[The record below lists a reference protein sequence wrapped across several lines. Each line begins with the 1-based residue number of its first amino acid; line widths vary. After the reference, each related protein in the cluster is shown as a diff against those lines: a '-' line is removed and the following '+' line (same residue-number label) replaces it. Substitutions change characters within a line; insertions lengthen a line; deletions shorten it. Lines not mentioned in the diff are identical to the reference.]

1 LRLGIVHD
9 VAALRAS
16 ALALLIVFSPHAFA
30 GEPVTIGE
38 TLRIHSKVLGEDRTY
53 QVHLPASYPWAKD
66 RRYPVLYVL
75 DGKTHFVHTAATA
88 DFLAAEGEM
97 PETIVVAIAS
107 TVRIRDFT
115 QTDWKEAWVGG
126 GGAANFKLFLSTEL
140 IPLVERTYRTDGFR
154 TLTGHSAGGQ
164 FVLYT
169 LTSEPA
175 LFHAYVAL
183 SPSLDWD
190 HRLPARSLKKAL
202 GSASSLNA
210 FLYAARSDDSGQA
223 LADWEELVAA
233 LGARKVPGFRW
244 KSEAFPEERH
254 RGIPLVGGIRA
265 LRALYEGYQM
275 PEGLADRGIDAVAKH
290 YEAFSRTLGWP
301 VPPTESAINEAA
313 YAALEHDR
321 PEEALALFRRNV
333 DEHPNSA
340 NAWDGLKDAYAK
352 AGRWKDAAAAADHA
366 LALARASDDPQL
378 PEFEHQAR
386 EMRERLKQETEPS
399 R

>member
-1 LRLGIVHD
+1 M
-9 VAALRAS
+9 AAFR
-16 ALALLIVFSPHAFA
+16 ALALSFLVLSGPAAHA
-30 GEPVTIGE
+30 GEPVAIGE
-38 TLRIHSKVLGEDRTY
+38 TLRIHSKVLDEDRTY

-66 RRYPVLYVL
+66 QRYPVLYVL
-75 DGKTHFVHTAATA
+75 DGKTHFVHTAAAA
-88 DFLAAEGEM
+88 DFLAAEGEV

-107 TVRIRDFT
+107 TVRVRDFT

-126 GGAANFKLFLSTEL
+126 GGAANFKRFLSTEL
-140 IPLVERTYRTDGFR
+140 IPLVEKTYRTDGFR
-154 TLTGHSAGGQ
+154 TLSGHSAGGQ

-175 LFHAYVAL
+175 LFRAYVAL

-202 GSASSLNA
+202 ESAPSLNA

-233 LGARKVPGFRW
+233 LGARRVPGFRW

-254 RGIPLVGGIRA
+254 TAIPLVGQIHA
-265 LRALYEGYQM
+265 LRALYDGYRL
-275 PEGLADRGIDAVAKH
+275 PEGLEDRGMAAVAKH

-301 VPPTESAINEAA
+301 VPPTESAVNAVA

-321 PEEALALFRRNV
+321 VEEALALFRKNV
-333 DEHPNSA
+333 DEHPHSA
-340 NAWDGLKDAYAK
+340 NAWDGLKDVYAK
-352 AGRWKDAAAAADHA
+352 AGRWKDAAASAERA

-386 EMRERLKQETEPS
+386 KMRERLKQETGPP

>member
-1 LRLGIVHD
+1 MATVRLL
-9 VAALRAS
+9 ALS
-16 ALALLIVFSPHAFA
+16 LLIVFPATARA

-38 TLRIHSKVLGEDRTY
+38 TLRIHSKVLNEDRTY
-53 QVHLPASYPWAKD
+53 QVHLPASYKWAKD

-75 DGKTHFVHTAATA
+75 DGKTHFLHTAAST
-88 DFLAAEGEM
+88 DFLAAEGEI

-126 GGAANFKLFLSTEL
+126 GGAANFKRFLSAEL
-140 IPLVERTYRTDGFR
+140 VPLVEKTYRTDGFR
-154 TLTGHSAGGQ
+154 TLVGHSAGGQ

-190 HRLPARSLKKAL
+190 GRLPARSLKKAL
-202 GSASSLNA
+202 ESAPSLNA
-210 FLYAARSDDSGQA
+210 FLYAARSGDSGQA

-244 KSEAFPEERH
+244 KSEAFPAERH
-254 RGIPLVGGIRA
+254 RTVPLLGGIHA
-265 LRALYEGYQM
+265 LRALYDGYSL
-275 PEGLADRGIDAVAKH
+275 PEGLEDRGMNAVTKH

-301 VPPTESAINEAA
+301 VPPTESAINAVA

-321 PEEALALFRRNV
+321 VEEALALFQKNV
-333 DEHPNSA
+333 DEHPYSA
-340 NAWDGLKDAYAK
+340 NAWDGLKDGYAK
-352 AGRWKDAAAAADHA
+352 AGQWKDAAASADRA
-366 LALARASDDPQL
+366 LALARASNDPQL

-386 EMRERLKQETEPS
+386 KMRERLKQEKGPS

>member
-1 LRLGIVHD
+1 M
-9 VAALRAS
+9 AAMRI
-16 ALALLIVFSPHAFA
+16 LALSLLVLVPAIARA
-30 GEPVTIGE
+30 GEPVVIGE
-38 TLRIHSKVLGEDRTY
+38 TLRIRSKVLDEDRTF
-53 QVHLPASYPWAKD
+53 QVHLPASYRWAKD

-75 DGKTHFVHTAATA
+75 DGKTHFVHAAASTE
-88 DFLAAEGEM
+88 FLASEGEI
-97 PETIVVAIAS
+97 PETIVVALAS
-107 TVRIRDFT
+107 TVRVRDFT

-126 GGAANFKLFLSTEL
+126 GGAANFKRFLSAEL
-140 IPLVERTYRTDGFR
+140 IPFVEKTYRTDGFR
-154 TLTGHSAGGQ
+154 TLLGHSAGGQ

-169 LTSEPA
+169 LASEPA

-202 GSASSLNA
+202 ESAPALNA

-244 KSEAFPEERH
+244 KTEAFPEERH
-254 RGIPLVGGIRA
+254 RTIPLVGGIHA
-265 LRALYEGYQM
+265 LRALYDGYRM
-275 PEGLADRGIDAVAKH
+275 PEGLEEQGMDAVTKH
-290 YEAFSRTLGWP
+290 YEALSRTLGWP
-301 VPPTESAINEAA
+301 VPPTESAVNAVA

-321 PEEALALFRRNV
+321 VEDALALFRRNV
-333 DEHPNSA
+333 DVHPSSA
-340 NAWDGLKDAYAK
+340 NAWDGLKDGLAK
-352 AGRWKDAAAAADHA
+352 AGRWKDAASAADRA
-366 LALARASDDPQL
+366 LELARASDDPQL

-386 EMRERLKQETEPS
+386 KMHDRLEQETGPP